1 MQVHPHE
8 FERIP
13 VRYKADRE
21 IVKTVVSTRGG
32 YGKYIKDCPV
42 EFRNDPEL
50 MKYSVAD
57 NPWNITL
64 AGEQLLS
71 DRDFLIQII
80 HDHPDCLRH
89 LPAEMKS
96 DAALSE
102 LAEKRKAEL
111 SDIRQ
116 PENPKPRSKDD
127 DLPF

>member
-1 MQVHPHE
+1 
-8 FERIP
+8 
-13 VRYKADRE
+13 
-21 IVKTVVSTRGG
+21 
-32 YGKYIKDCPV
+32 
-42 EFRNDPEL
+42 
-50 MKYSVAD
+50 VAD